1 MVMYDLVLVV
11 VSINN
16 ENMATDTLP
25 NRYVEEPRPDM
36 LGGSGVRNE
45 MKSLLVSF
53 NLRA

>member
-25 NRYVEEPRPDM
+25 NRYVEAQTWHVYMGEW
-36 LGGSGVRNE
+36 SE
-45 MKSLLVSF
+45 K
-53 NLRA
+53 

>member
-1 MVMYDLVLVV
+1 MYDLVLVV

-16 ENMATDTLP
+16 ENMATDTM
-25 NRYVEEPRPDM
+25 PRSPD
-36 LGGSGVRNE
+36 LALACYGGSGVRNE

>member
-25 NRYVEEPRPDM
+25 NGYVEAQTWHVM
-36 LGGSGVRNE
+36 GGVE
-45 MKSLLVSF
+45 
-53 NLRA
+53 

>member
-25 NRYVEEPRPDM
+25 NCYVEAQTWQVMEEW
-36 LGGSGVRNE
+36 SE
-45 MKSLLVSF
+45 K
-53 NLRA
+53 

>member
-25 NRYVEEPRPDM
+25 NRYVEAKTCH
-36 LGGSGVRNE
+36 VRGE
-45 MKSLLVSF
+45 WSEK
-53 NLRA
+53 

>member
-25 NRYVEEPRPDM
+25 NRYVEAQAWPWHVR
-36 LGGSGVRNE
+36 GGVE
-45 MKSLLVSF
+45 
-53 NLRA
+53 

>member
-25 NRYVEEPRPDM
+25 NRYVEAQTWPWH
-36 LGGSGVRNE
+36 VRGE
-45 MKSLLVSF
+45 WSEK
-53 NLRA
+53 